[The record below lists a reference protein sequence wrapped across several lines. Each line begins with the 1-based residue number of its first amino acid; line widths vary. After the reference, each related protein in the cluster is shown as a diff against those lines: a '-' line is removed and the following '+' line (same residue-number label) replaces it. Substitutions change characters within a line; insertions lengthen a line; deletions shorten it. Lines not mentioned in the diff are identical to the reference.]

1 MIRGGATTKSK
12 RKSQNKNAKDKVLV
26 ENQNK
31 SEKQVVANK
40 GNGAKKVPNK
50 SVKKDTK
57 TKKEPE
63 VKGQPH
69 AADHHHNENV
79 SIAKQLPQPQPDP
92 PIKKMERSHSFFLT
106 RKLSKIYNTLTG
118 SKENLTKIPENEHE
132 EPVFKFSRSLS
143 LATIPLRKSY
153 RRIVRETKLEK
164 LHEEHPEKVDE
175 IKEDISEASIEHVVS
190 NDENMS
196 PTRERSNSFLS
207 HLKRT
212 FSSSSDKKK
221 PLNPRWS
228 ASLANLQQID
238 VMVSYEDLSFINYD
252 KFNTYEKNLAKPIES
267 NYLQRTGN
275 NRMSMDERMLNK
287 YYQKPENTSV
297 VATEHAPSILDTTA
311 ATVNPV
317 VRRRKNNQLDRIR
330 KSAYLDSNIDS
341 NFDQSRNVYRNS
353 LDEAKL
359 KFLNKVNRDSF
370 RLSNNFERT
379 AEDVLMLDNYLSGNA
394 TDNVDGGNA
403 TDNVD
408 GGNATDNVDSG
419 NATDNVDS
427 GNVKSVPIV
436 EKRAKSVDFVEDLG
450 TSRDRSAERSYDR
463 HHSLYFPQKKMT
475 VEDFVSTLFLFFFLF
490 FIIQTLII
498 RC

>member
-1 MIRGGATTKSK
+1 MIRGTATTKTK
-12 RKSQNKNAKDKVLV
+12 KKAQNKNAKDKVLV

-31 SEKQVVANK
+31 GEKYVTSK
-40 GNGAKKVPNK
+40 GNGAKKLPSK
-50 SVKKDTK
+50 SVKKDGN
-57 TKKEPE
+57 
-63 VKGQPH
+63 VKQEH
-69 AADHHHNENV
+69 DVKQQKQQALDHHSSENLTTT
-79 SIAKQLPQPQPDP
+79 KQPPLPDP

-118 SKENLTKIPENEHE
+118 SKDNLTKIPENENE

-164 LHEEHPEKVDE
+164 LHEEHPEKPE
-175 IKEDISEASIEHVVS
+175 ESKEDEPVESQHSSS
-190 NDENMS
+190 NEENVS

-212 FSSSSDKKK
+212 FSSSSDRKQ
-221 PLNPRWS
+221 PLNPKWS

-238 VMVSYEDLSFINYD
+238 VMVSYENLSFINYD
-252 KFNTYEKNLAKPIES
+252 KFNTYEKNLTKPVES
-267 NYLQRTGN
+267 NYLQRAGT

-287 YYQKPENTSV
+287 YYQNSGSVSESPSFQKPVN
-297 VATEHAPSILDTTA
+297 ATDTPMSILDTPAT
-311 ATVNPV
+311 TVNPV

-353 LDEAKL
+353 LDATKL

-379 AEDVLMLDNYLSGNA
+379 AEDVLMLDNYLSGN
-394 TDNVDGGNA
+394 TPDTVDGES
-403 TDNVD
+403 DN
-408 GGNATDNVDSG
+408 
-419 NATDNVDS
+419 
-427 GNVKSVPIV
+427 VPIV
-436 EKRAKSVDFVEDLG
+436 RKKVKSVDFVD
-450 TSRDRSAERSYDR
+450 APERSYDR
-463 HHSLYFPQKKMT
+463 HHSLYLPYKEAA
-475 VEDFVSTLFLFFFLF
+475 VDDNVSTSKLLFYCNYFRFTKCKQILL
-490 FIIQTLII
+490 
-498 RC
+498 

>member
-1 MIRGGATTKSK
+1 MIRGSATTKTK

-31 SEKQVVANK
+31 GEKQVVANK
-40 GNGAKKVPNK
+40 GNGAKKVSSK
-50 SVKKDTK
+50 SVKKDIK
-57 TKKEPE
+57 IKKEPD
-63 VKGQPH
+63 VKGQNRPEP
-69 AADHHHNENV
+69 DHHSNETV
-79 SIAKQLPQPQPDP
+79 SINRQMPQPDP

-164 LHEEHPEKVDE
+164 LHEEHPEKPE
-175 IKEDISEASIEHVVS
+175 ENKEDISEPTKEHVPY
-190 NDENMS
+190 NDENTS

-207 HLKRT
+207 QLKRT
-212 FSSSSDKKK
+212 FSSSSSDKKK
-221 PLNPRWS
+221 PLNPKWS

-252 KFNTYEKNLAKPIES
+252 KFNTYEKNLIKPAES
-267 NYLQRTGN
+267 NYLQRAGN

-287 YYQKPENTSV
+287 YFQKSS
-297 VATEHAPSILDTTA
+297 HAPESTSENATSIPDPT

-317 VRRRKNNQLDRIR
+317 VRRRKVNQIARVR
-330 KSAYLDSNIDS
+330 NSAYLDSNIDS

-370 RLSNNFERT
+370 RFSNNFERT
-379 AEDVLMLDNYLSGNA
+379 AEDVLMLDNYLSGA
-394 TDNVDGGNA
+394 DT
-403 TDNVD
+403 
-408 GGNATDNVDSG
+408 VDSG
-419 NATDNVDS
+419 TNNT
-427 GNVKSVPIV
+427 VPIV
-436 EKRAKSVDFVEDLG
+436 PKKAKSVDFVEDVG
-450 TSRDRSAERSYDR
+450 VAAEHERSYDR
-463 HHSLYFPQKKMT
+463 HHSLYLPQNKMT
-475 VEDFVSTLFLFFFLF
+475 MDDMVSTDTIF
-490 FIIQTLII
+490 FIF
-498 RC
+498 

>member
-1 MIRGGATTKSK
+1 MIRGSATTKSK

-31 SEKQVVANK
+31 GEKEMVINK
-40 GNGAKKVPNK
+40 GNNNKKVPNK
-50 SVKKDTK
+50 SAKKDIK
-57 TKKEPE
+57 TKKEPV
-63 VKGQPH
+63 VKGQNQTESNQH
-69 AADHHHNENV
+69 SNENV
-79 SIAKQLPQPQPDP
+79 SSNGQMSQPEP

-153 RRIVRETKLEK
+153 RRIARETKLEK
-164 LHEEHPEKVDE
+164 LHEEHPEKADE
-175 IKEDISEASIEHVVS
+175 IKDEISEPTKDAVS
-190 NDENMS
+190 YNDENSS

-207 HLKRT
+207 QLKRT
-212 FSSSSDKKK
+212 FSSSGDKKK

-252 KFNTYEKNLAKPIES
+252 KFNTYEKNLTKPVET
-267 NYLQRTGN
+267 NYLQRAGN

-287 YYQKPENTSV
+287 YFQKSPTTTENETNIV
-297 VATEHAPSILDTTA
+297 DTASA
-311 ATVNPV
+311 AIVNPV
-317 VRRRKNNQLDRIR
+317 VRRRKNNHLDRVR
-330 KSAYLDSNIDS
+330 KSVYLDSNIDS

-379 AEDVLMLDNYLSGNA
+379 AEDVLMLDNYLSGG
-394 TDNVDGGNA
+394 TD
-403 TDNVD
+403 T
-408 GGNATDNVDSG
+408 TDSG
-419 NATDNVDS
+419 NDKT
-427 GNVKSVPIV
+427 VPV
-436 EKRAKSVDFVEDLG
+436 VPKKAKSVDFVEMA
-450 TSRDRSAERSYDR
+450 TTNNERSYDR
-463 HHSLYFPQKKMT
+463 HHSLYLPQNKT
-475 VEDFVSTLFLFFFLF
+475 LVDDNVST
-490 FIIQTLII
+490 
-498 RC
+498 

>member
-1 MIRGGATTKSK
+1 MAL
-12 RKSQNKNAKDKVLV
+12 RKLPNRNVKKDKVTK
-26 ENQNK
+26 ETNIKGQI
-31 SEKQVVANK
+31 QPVVAEQR
-40 GNGAKKVPNK
+40 
-50 SVKKDTK
+50 SD
-57 TKKEPE
+57 
-63 VKGQPH
+63 
-69 AADHHHNENV
+69 ENV
-79 SIAKQLPQPQPDP
+79 SISKQLPQPDP

-118 SKENLTKIPENEHE
+118 SKENLTKIPENENE

-175 IKEDISEASIEHVVS
+175 HKEETAEVS
-190 NDENMS
+190 NEPLPYNDENAS

-207 HLKRT
+207 QLKRT

-221 PLNPRWS
+221 PLNPKWS

-252 KFNTYEKNLAKPIES
+252 KFNTYEKNLIKPVEGD
-267 NYLQRTGN
+267 YLQRAAN
-275 NRMSMDERMLNK
+275 NRMSMDERMLKK
-287 YYQKPENTSV
+287 YYRQKSETTPKVS
-297 VATEHAPSILDTTA
+297 TETETTILDTAA
-311 ATVNPV
+311 ATANPV
-317 VRRRKNNQLDRIR
+317 VRRRKNNRVDEVR

-379 AEDVLMLDNYLSGNA
+379 AEEVLMLDNYLSGNA
-394 TDNVDGGNA
+394 ADAPDTVDGVN
-403 TDNVD
+403 D
-408 GGNATDNVDSG
+408 
-419 NATDNVDS
+419 
-427 GNVKSVPIV
+427 GNVSIVP
-436 EKRAKSVDFVEDLG
+436 KRVKSVDFAESVRVADKC
-450 TSRDRSAERSYDR
+450 ERSYDR
-463 HHSLYFPQKKMT
+463 HHSLYLPKQKMT
-475 VEDFVSTLFLFFFLF
+475 YLEDTV
-490 FIIQTLII
+490 IIID
-498 RC
+498 

>member
-1 MIRGGATTKSK
+1 MIRGSGGGSVTVKSK
-12 RKSQNKNAKDKVLV
+12 RKSQNKNAKEKVLV

-31 SEKQVVANK
+31 GEKQVVVK
-40 GNGAKKVPNK
+40 GNGAAKKVPNK
-50 SVKKDTK
+50 SVKKDIHI
-57 TKKEPE
+57 KKEPE
-63 VKGQPH
+63 VKGQHQP
-69 AADHHHNENV
+69 AAGQHSNE
-79 SIAKQLPQPQPDP
+79 SISINKHPMPEP

-175 IKEDISEASIEHVVS
+175 HKEDVAETAKQDTSC
-190 NDENMS
+190 NDENNS

-221 PLNPRWS
+221 PLNPKWS

-252 KFNTYEKNLAKPIES
+252 KFNTYEKNLTKPVES
-267 NYLQRTGN
+267 NNCLQRAAN

-287 YYQKPENTSV
+287 YFPKCEKATGTGTATS
-297 VATEHAPSILDTTA
+297 PLLDTIAT
-311 ATVNPV
+311 TVNPV
-317 VRRRKNNQLDRIR
+317 VRRQKNNRLDRIR
-330 KSAYLDSNIDS
+330 KSAYLDSNVDS

-379 AEDVLMLDNYLSGNA
+379 AEDVLMLDNFFGANA
-394 TDNVDGGNA
+394 SDA
-403 TDNVD
+403 
-408 GGNATDNVDSG
+408 ADSG
-419 NATDNVDS
+419 NSDAV
-427 GNVKSVPIV
+427 SVV
-436 EKRAKSVDFVEDLG
+436 VRKKAKSVDFVEDVG
-450 TSRDRSAERSYDR
+450 VTDRHERSYDR
-463 HHSLYFPQKKMT
+463 HHSLYLPQNKMT
-475 VEDFVSTLFLFFFLF
+475 VDDIVSTVNFYV
-490 FIIQTLII
+490 
-498 RC
+498 

>member
-1 MIRGGATTKSK
+1 MIRGSATTKSK

-31 SEKQVVANK
+31 GEKQVVANK

-50 SVKKDTK
+50 KDIK
-57 TKKEPE
+57 IKKELE
-63 VKGQPH
+63 LKGPNQPVPH
-69 AADHHHNENV
+69 RSNEN
-79 SIAKQLPQPQPDP
+79 IAINRQLPMPEP

-118 SKENLTKIPENEHE
+118 SKENLTKIPENEQE

-164 LHEEHPEKVDE
+164 LHEEEKVDE
-175 IKEDISEASIEHVVS
+175 KVDENIEDISETTKDTSKDTSI
-190 NDENMS
+190 NDENNS

-221 PLNPRWS
+221 PLNPKWS

-252 KFNTYEKNLAKPIES
+252 KFNTYEKNLTKPVES
-267 NYLQRTGN
+267 NYLQRAAN

-287 YYQKPENTSV
+287 YFQKSETATTSIID
-297 VATEHAPSILDTTA
+297 ATATTSILDVTATTSILDTPAT
-311 ATVNPV
+311 TVNPV

-370 RLSNNFERT
+370 RFSSNFERT
-379 AEDVLMLDNYLSGNA
+379 AEDVLMLDNFLSASAADITDSENNNA
-394 TDNVDGGNA
+394 
-403 TDNVD
+403 
-408 GGNATDNVDSG
+408 
-419 NATDNVDS
+419 
-427 GNVKSVPIV
+427 VPIV
-436 EKRAKSVDFVEDLG
+436 QKKAKSVDFVEDVEV
-450 TSRDRSAERSYDR
+450 TARHERTYDR
-463 HHSLYFPQKKMT
+463 HHSLYLPQNKMT
-475 VEDFVSTLFLFFFLF
+475 EDDFVSTNKFLFK
-490 FIIQTLII
+490 LIL
-498 RC
+498 R

>member
-1 MIRGGATTKSK
+1 MLRGSASAKSK
-12 RKSQNKNAKDKVLV
+12 RKPQNKNVKDKVLV

-31 SEKQVVANK
+31 TEKQVVANK
-40 GNGAKKVPNK
+40 SNGAKKVPPNRN
-50 SVKKDTK
+50 VKKDK
-57 TKKEPE
+57 VIKESD
-63 VKGQPH
+63 VKGQSQPLLAKQH
-69 AADHHHNENV
+69 SDENV
-79 SIAKQLPQPQPDP
+79 SISKELPQPDP

-118 SKENLTKIPENEHE
+118 SKENLSKIPENENE

-175 IKEDISEASIEHVVS
+175 NKEETAEAS
-190 NDENMS
+190 NDPMPSSDESTS

-207 HLKRT
+207 QLKRT

-252 KFNTYEKNLAKPIES
+252 KFNTYEKKLIKPVEGD
-267 NYLQRTGN
+267 YLQRAAN

-287 YYQKPENTSV
+287 YYRQKSENAVKIPVEAETV
-297 VATEHAPSILDTTA
+297 ILDTPA
-311 ATVNPV
+311 ASANPV
-317 VRRRKNNQLDRIR
+317 VRRRKNNRVEEVQ
-330 KSAYLDSNIDS
+330 KSAHVDSNIDS

-379 AEDVLMLDNYLSGNA
+379 AEEVLMLDNYLSGNA
-394 TDNVDGGNA
+394 ADEPVDTVDGVV
-403 TDNVD
+403 NVVND
-408 GGNATDNVDSG
+408 
-419 NATDNVDS
+419 
-427 GNVKSVPIV
+427 GNVSIIP
-436 EKRAKSVDFVEDLG
+436 KRVKSVDFVDSVNKAD
-450 TSRDRSAERSYDR
+450 TNERSYDR
-463 HHSLYFPQKKMT
+463 HHSLYLPQKET
-475 VEDFVSTLFLFFFLF
+475 TFQDTVSTYLPFVY
-490 FIIQTLII
+490 
-498 RC
+498 